1 MGFSIIDG
9 GKAVPILIEENAF
22 GGIKK
27 IADVVAEDIFSV
39 CGRKPEIIDEHG
51 IKAATGRNII
61 ICGVWGHSD
70 ILSGLAAEGKF
81 NPETVSGKWEVYS
94 NFFVENPFDGID
106 RALVIAGS
114 DKRGAIYGLFSL
126 SEYAGVTAFEYF
138 GDAKPVVR
146 DNIVIEDDFII
157 TSKEPSVRYR
167 GFFINDEWPC
177 FGTWVNEH
185 FGGFNAKAYE
195 KIFIFLLRMKGN
207 YLWPA
212 MWSASFPLDGPGS
225 ANEELADEL
234 GVVMGYSHH
243 EPCLRASEE
252 WDKVRGENTK
262 YGNEW
267 NYVTNKDGLINYWK
281 DALIRSGKYD
291 NLITIGMRGERDTSM
306 LGDNSTMREN
316 VELLKEIITAQK
328 ELIRQY
334 VVPHRDNPPMLLAL
348 YKEVEQYYY
357 GDAEIEGLAEWKE
370 LDDVICMLCED
381 NFGYTRTLP
390 TEKMRMAGKRFGMY
404 YHLDYHGGPVS
415 YEWVDSTPFS
425 LIWEQ
430 MGQVYDSGIRDVWI
444 VNVGDVKFH
453 EVPLSYFMA
462 LAYDYEK
469 WGSGNLNSCQEYI
482 EKWCSEVFTRTD
494 NDTRKKLGFVL
505 DEYIKLN
512 YLRRP
517 ESLNSEVYS
526 ACSFNE
532 ADRILERVD
541 ILCRTADEVMDALDE
556 NEKQAFYSMVYYP
569 AKASMN
575 NIKLHLYAGKNHHYA
590 AQGRTAANRYKK
602 LAEECLCRD
611 REHIKEFAQFSDGKW
626 NGMQLASHIGF
637 TKWNDDG
644 CRMPVLCETYPVA
657 GFRMNVSRNDDRAI
671 YDKVY
676 GLPKVIEIDDFMY
689 PGHDK
694 VTLEIAN
701 DGDEPLHYMITGN
714 DMELPDWLSLSSAEG
729 NVDDMELVDICY
741 HKDKAAQGEVNSAS
755 LKITDGSTTVIV
767 NVRGRRQTDV
777 RNIGNEEGCVFLSQ
791 KKTLIMRADHY
802 FSKCDKQAGW
812 RVIEG
817 YGKYG
822 VGLKNFPVTYK
833 TSSLSE
839 APSVSYCFEVEK
851 ETEYTFRFFMTPTN
865 PVIKGQPIKLACR
878 VQEVYNEADYT
889 KTDDVQNAEWIEVLP
904 EDYRAGDNSDAR
916 WCRGVLT
923 QIRTADMK
931 KTLKKGR
938 NLLTIYATE
947 PGLVLQQIGVYS
959 EGAENYSAYLGQQ
972 ESIFTSGGIQ

>member
-9 GKAVPILIEENAF
+9 EKVVPILIEENTF
-22 GGIKK
+22 SGIRK
-27 IADVVAEDIFSV
+27 IANVVAEDIFSV

-51 IKAATGRNII
+51 LKGVTGRNII
-61 ICGVWGHSD
+61 ICGVWGQSD

-81 NPETVSGKWEVYS
+81 KPETVSGKWEVYS
-94 NFFVENPFDGID
+94 NFFVEHPFEGID

-138 GDAKPVVR
+138 GDTKPVVR
-146 DNIVIEDDFII
+146 DNIVIEDDFIV

-177 FGTWVNEH
+177 FGTWVSEH
-185 FGGFNAKAYE
+185 FGGFNARAYE

-252 WDKVRGENTK
+252 WDKVRGVNTK

-267 NYVTNKDGLINYWK
+267 NYATNKDGLINYWK

-357 GDAEIEGLAEWKE
+357 GDDEIEGLAQWHE

-390 TEKMRMAGKRFGMY
+390 TEKMRMAGKKFGMY

-430 MGQVYDSGIRDVWI
+430 MCQVYDSGIRDVWI

-462 LAYDYEK
+462 LAYDYDK
-469 WGSGNLNSCQEYI
+469 WGSGNLNSYQEYI
-482 EKWCSEVFTRTD
+482 EKWCSEVFAPTD
-494 NDTRKKLGFVL
+494 NDTKKKLGFVL

-517 ESLNSEVYS
+517 EALNSEIYS
-526 ACSFNE
+526 ACNFNE

-541 ILCRTADEVMDALDE
+541 ILCRTAEEVMDALDE

-590 AQGRTAANRYKK
+590 AQGRTVANRYKK
-602 LAEECLCRD
+602 LAEECLWRD
-611 REHIKEFAQFSDGKW
+611 REYIKEFAQFSGGKW

-644 CRMPVLCETYPVA
+644 CRMPVLCETYPVS
-657 GFRMNVSRNDDRAI
+657 GFRMNVSRNNDKAI

-676 GLPKVIEIDDFMY
+676 GPPKVIEIDDFMY
-689 PGHDK
+689 AGHDK

-701 DGDEPLHYMITGN
+701 DGDKPLHYNITGSN
-714 DMELPDWLSLSSAEG
+714 MEIPDWLSLSSHEG
-729 NVDDMELVDICY
+729 DVDDLELVDICY
-741 HKDKAAQGEVNSAS
+741 LNEKAAEGDVNLAS

-767 NVRGRRQTDV
+767 NVSARRQEDTK
-777 RNIGNEEGCVFLSQ
+777 NEEGCVFLSQ
-791 KKTLIMRADHY
+791 KNTLIMRADHY
-802 FSKCDKQAGW
+802 YSKCDKQAGW

-822 VGLKNFPVTYK
+822 VGLKNFPVTYR
-833 TSSLSE
+833 TSSLCE
-839 APSVSYCFEVEK
+839 APSVSYCFDVERDA
-851 ETEYTFRFFMTPTN
+851 EYTIRFFMTPTN
-865 PVIKGQPIKLACR
+865 PVIKGQRVMLACR
-878 VQEVYNEADYT
+878 VHRLYNETDYSE
-889 KTDDVQNAEWIEVLP
+889 DIQDAEWVEVLP
-904 EDYRAGDNSDAR
+904 DDYRAGDNSDVK
-916 WCRGVLT
+916 WCRGVLS

-931 KTLKKGR
+931 KTLRKGR

-947 PGLVLQQIGVYS
+947 PGMVLQQIGVYS
-959 EGAENYSAYLGQQ
+959 DGGENYYAYLGQR
-972 ESIFTSGGIQ
+972 ESKFTSGGIQ